1 MERISPCWAS
11 SFARGGK
18 GTKTPPGRPRA
29 ISLRYPRRPGPPL
42 RESRRPCVD
51 RSQQN
56 MRALTPPCASQNEED
71 FTGDKQYSPP
81 RWRQRLSAG
90 ASYPPGPLGPPE
102 GASYHQGP
110 DAERQA
116 RSPFRRHPAIVEAE
130 ARLSQV
136 EAGANFTGA
145 ERQRAEFRKVSC
157 LLPAPNSIK
166 ISG

>member
-1 MERISPCWAS
+1 MPAARYFSEKESTQSSP
-11 SFARGGK
+11 GL
-18 GTKTPPGRPRA
+18 RPRT
-29 ISLRYPRRPGPPL
+29 PL
-42 RESRRPCVD
+42 RESRRPCVV
-51 RSQQN
+51 RTSQD
-56 MRALTPPCASQNEED
+56 MKALTPPIASQNGED

-110 DAERQA
+110 DAERQS
-116 RSPFRRHPAIVEAE
+116 RSPFIRHPAIVEAE

-157 LLPAPNSIK
+157 PLSAQNSILH
-166 ISG
+166 IL